1 MDWDKLRIFHSVAEA
16 GSFTHAGKT
25 LNLSQSAVSRHIGAL
40 EEDLGVML
48 FHRHARGLLLTE
60 QGETLYRAAHDV
72 SARLTMTEAMIA
84 DAAEKPRGEIKVT
97 TTVGFGSTWLTPRIR
112 EFTEYYPEVT
122 LHLILDDR
130 ELDLGMREA
139 DIAIRMHE
147 PVQGDLVK
155 RRLVKVHRHI
165 YASPE
170 YLSRHGTPTTIAD
183 LADHKLIVYGEKAP
197 TVLADVNWLLTL
209 GDKGRGRGR
218 RLRPTLK
225 VNNIYSTLLAV
236 ESGVGIAG
244 LPDYMVQGHSRVTR
258 IIPEVEGPEF
268 DTFFVYPEELR
279 HSKRVAIFRDFLV
292 RKVRGERF

>member
-16 GSFTHAGKT
+16 GSFTHAGET
-25 LNLSQSAVSRHIGAL
+25 LNLSQSAVSRQIGAL
-40 EEDLGVML
+40 EENLGVML

-60 QGETLYRAAHDV
+60 QGETLYRAARDV

-84 DAAEKPRGEIKVT
+84 DAAEKPRGELKVT

-155 RRLVKVHRHI
+155 RKLVKVHRHI

-170 YLSRHGTPTTIAD
+170 YLSRNGTPTTIED
-183 LADHKLIVYGEKAP
+183 LANHRLVVYGEKAP

-209 GDKGRGRGR
+209 GGKGRGRR
-218 RLRPTLK
+218 PRPTLK

-292 RKVRGERF
+292 RKVQGERF

>member
-1 MDWDKLRIFHSVAEA
+1 MDWDKLRVFHVVAEA
-16 GSFTHAGKT
+16 GSFTHAGEQ
-25 LNLSQSAVSRHIGAL
+25 LNLSQSAVSRQISAL
-40 EEDLGVML
+40 EDNLGVAL
-48 FHRHARGLLLTE
+48 FHRHARGLILTE
-60 QGETLYRAAHDV
+60 QGELLYRVAHDM
-72 SARLTMTEAMIA
+72 SARLAMTEVMIT
-84 DAAEKPRGEIKVT
+84 DAREKPRGELKVT

-112 EFTEYYPEVT
+112 EFTEHYPDVT

-139 DIAIRMHE
+139 DVAIRMHE
-147 PVQGDLVK
+147 PVQPDLVK
-155 RRLVKVHRHI
+155 RKLVRVHRHI

-170 YLSRHGTPTTIAD
+170 YLSRNGTPSTVEE
-183 LADHKLIVYGEKAP
+183 LSEHKLIVYGEEAP
-197 TVLADVNWLLTL
+197 TVLVDVNWLLTL
-209 GDKGRGRGR
+209 GDSRSQE
-218 RLRPTLK
+218 RLKPILK

-258 IIPEVEGPEF
+258 IMPDIEGPAF

-292 RKVRGERF
+292 RKVQGEQF

>member
-1 MDWDKLRIFHSVAEA
+1 MIDWDKLRVFHAVAEA
-16 GSFTHAGKT
+16 GSFTHAGEA
-25 LNLSQSAVSRHIGAL
+25 LNLSQSAVSRQISGL
-40 EEDLGVML
+40 EESIGMML

-60 QGETLYRAAHDV
+60 QGEMLYRTAHDM
-72 SARLTMTEAMIA
+72 SARLAMTEAMIT
-84 DAAEKPRGEIKVT
+84 DAAEKPRGELKVT

-112 EFTEYYPEVT
+112 EFTEHYPDVT

-147 PVQGDLVK
+147 PVQGDLIK
-155 RRLVKVHRHI
+155 RKLVRVHRHI

-170 YLSRHGTPTTIAD
+170 YLSRNGTPSTIEE
-183 LADHKLIVYGEKAP
+183 LVDHKLIVYGEEAP
-197 TVLADVNWLLTL
+197 TVIADVNWLLSL
-209 GDKGRGRGR
+209 GDKATNM
-218 RLRPTLK
+218 RLKPSLK

-258 IIPEVEGPEF
+258 VIPDVEGPAF

-279 HSKRVAIFRDFLV
+279 NSKRVAIFRDFLV
-292 RKVRGERF
+292 RKVKDEQF